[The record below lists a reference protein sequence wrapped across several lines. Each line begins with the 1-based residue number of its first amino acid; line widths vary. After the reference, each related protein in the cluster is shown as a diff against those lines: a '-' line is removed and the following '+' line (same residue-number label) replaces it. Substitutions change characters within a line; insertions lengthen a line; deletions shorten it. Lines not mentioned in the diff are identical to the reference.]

1 MTGFTQSPR
10 LVKAGLVIV
19 DPASGAINRII
30 ALQYNADTLTR
41 SLAIQAVGP
50 DGDRSQALRLRGPAV
65 ETFTLDA
72 ELDATD
78 QLEFPGQNPVAV
90 EAGLFPQIGAMEAL
104 VYPTSTQLNS
114 RNALANAGT
123 LEIAP
128 IEMPLVL
135 FVWSKNRILP
145 VRVTSLS
152 VTEDA
157 FDAALNPIRA
167 KVSIGLR
174 GLTIDDLGFT
184 HRGGGL
190 FMAYLQAKER
200 LAARVPGAA
209 LATLGL
215 SGLPL

>member
-1 MTGFTQSPR
+1 MTGFTGSPR
-10 LVKAGLVIV
+10 LVKAGLVLI
-19 DPASGAINRII
+19 DAASGAITRII

-41 SLAIQAVGP
+41 SLEIHAFGQ
-50 DGDRSQALRLRGPAV
+50 DSDRSQALRLRGPAV

-72 ELDATD
+72 ELDVTD
-78 QLEFPGQNPVAV
+78 QLEFPGNNPAAV

-104 VYPTSTQLNS
+104 VYPSVAQLNG
-114 RNALANAGT
+114 RNAMAGAGT

-135 FVWSKNRILP
+135 FAWSKNRILP
-145 VRVTSLS
+145 VRVTQLS
-152 VTEDA
+152 VTEEA

-174 GLTIDDLGFT
+174 SLSVDDLGFA

-209 LATLGL
+209 LSTLGL
-215 SGLPL
+215 TGLPR